1 MPDLHRKLR
10 PVLAAG
16 ILLSLWVTGASAACV
31 GVGTVTADGLRLRA
45 EANTTSSV
53 LAKANT
59 GACAVVLEEA
69 KNGWYKVSYGAQE
82 GYMSA
87 DYLKLET
94 RADADLGYGKVDTGG
109 SVLNLR
115 GGPGTSHNKVGALQD
130 GTVVKLTGMDSG
142 WYKIEY
148 QDSQG
153 YVSSDYISICP
164 KEEAPKAQA
173 AAAVTKDAQTL
184 PADGTWGSGVS
195 TQPGLDLVEYGKQFL
210 GVPYVYGGNGP
221 DKFDCSGF
229 TKYVYSHFGYKIN
242 RTASSQLKNGTAV
255 AADQLQAGDLVFF
268 NENNPSVAAT
278 HVGIYI
284 ADGQFIHATTNHN
297 MVEIDTLYS
306 AYNSKYYI
314 GARRV
319 LG

>member
-1 MPDLHRKLR
+1 MLDLHQKIRAA
-10 PVLAAG
+10 LAAG
-16 ILLSLWVTGASAACV
+16 ALLSLCVTGASAAHV

-53 LAKANT
+53 LTTANT
-59 GACAVVLEEA
+59 GAHVVVLEEA
-69 KNGWYKVSYGAQE
+69 QNGWYKVSYNTKE

-87 DYLKLET
+87 DYLKLEAK
-94 RADADLGYGKVDTGG
+94 ADADLGYGKVDTEG
-109 SVLNLR
+109 SVLNMR
-115 GGPGTSHNKVGALQD
+115 SGPGTGYGKVRTLSD

-142 WYKIEY
+142 WYRIEY
-148 QDSQG
+148 KDSKG
-153 YVSSDYISICP
+153 YVSSDYIAICA
-164 KEEAPKAQA
+164 KEEASKAPA
-173 AAAVTKDAQTL
+173 ANTVTKDAQTL
-184 PADGTWGSGVS
+184 PVTGVWGSGVS
-195 TQPGLDLVEYGKQFL
+195 TQAGLDLVEYSKQFL

-229 TKYVYSHFGYKIN
+229 VKYVYTHFGYQIG
-242 RTASSQLKNGTAV
+242 RTASSQMNYGVSV

-268 NENNPSVAAT
+268 NEGNPSIAAT

-297 MVEIDTLYS
+297 MVEIDTLYG

-314 GARRV
+314 GARRL

>member
-1 MPDLHRKLR
+1 MVYLHQRTRAALT
-10 PVLAAG
+10 AG
-16 ILLSLWVTGASAACV
+16 IVLSLCVTGASAAHV

-59 GACAVVLEEA
+59 GARAVVLEKEQ
-69 KNGWYKVSYGAQE
+69 NGWYKVSYGAVE

-94 RADADLGYGKVDTGG
+94 KADADLGCGKVNTEG
-109 SVLNLR
+109 SVLNMR
-115 GGPGTSHNKVGALQD
+115 SGPGTGSAKVRTLQD
-130 GTVVKLTGMDSG
+130 GTIVKLTGMDGG

-148 QDSQG
+148 EGSQG
-153 YVSSDYISICP
+153 YVSSDYIVICP
-164 KEEAPKAQA
+164 KEEAAKPKTKN
-173 AAAVTKDAQTL
+173 AVTKDAQTL
-184 PADGTWGSGVS
+184 NPTGEWGSGVS
-195 TQPGLDLVEYGKQFL
+195 TEAGLNLVAYAKEFL

-229 TKYVYSHFGYKIN
+229 TKYVYTHFGYKIG
-242 RTASSQLKNGTAV
+242 RTASSQLGYGTAV
-255 AADQLQAGDLVFF
+255 SAGQLQAGDLVFF
-268 NENNPSVAAT
+268 NEGNSSVAAT

-297 MVEIDTLYS
+297 MVEIDTLYGS
-306 AYNSKYYI
+306 YNSKHYI
-314 GARRV
+314 GARRI
-319 LG
+319 L

>member
-1 MPDLHRKLR
+1 MPDLHSRIR
-10 PVLAAG
+10 AALAAG
-16 ILLSLWVTGASAACV
+16 VVLSLCVTGASAAHV

-59 GACAVVLEEA
+59 GAHVVVLEEA
-69 KNGWYKVSYGAQE
+69 QNGWYKVNYGTRE

-94 RADADLGYGKVDTGG
+94 KADADLGYGKVDTEG
-109 SVLNLR
+109 SVLNMR
-115 GGPGTSHNKVGALQD
+115 GGPGTGYGKVRTLQD
-130 GTVVKLTGMDSG
+130 GTVVKLTGMDGG

-148 QDSQG
+148 NGSQG
-153 YVSSDYISICP
+153 YVSSDYIDFRA
-164 KEEAPKAQA
+164 KEDTPKAPEA
-173 AAAVTKDAQTL
+173 NTVTKDAQTL
-184 PADGTWGSGVS
+184 PVTGVWGSGIS
-195 TQPGLDLVEYGKQFL
+195 TQAGLDLVEYSKRFL
-210 GVPYVYGGNGP
+210 GAPYVYGGNGP

-229 TKYVYSHFGYKIN
+229 VKYVYTHFGYQIG
-242 RTASSQLKNGTAV
+242 RTASSQMNYGVSV

-268 NENNPSVAAT
+268 NEGNPSIAAT

-297 MVEIDTLYS
+297 MVEIDTLYG

-314 GARRV
+314 VARP
-319 LG
+319 LL

>member
-1 MPDLHRKLR
+1 MLDLHQKIRAA
-10 PVLAAG
+10 LAAG
-16 ILLSLWVTGASAACV
+16 ALLSLCVTGASAAHV

-53 LAKANT
+53 LTTANT
-59 GACAVVLEEA
+59 GTRVVVLEQA
-69 KNGWYKVSYGAQE
+69 QNGWYKVSYNTKE

-94 RADADLGYGKVDTGG
+94 KADADLGYGKVDTEG
-109 SVLNLR
+109 SVLNMR
-115 GGPGTSHNKVGALQD
+115 SGPGTGYDKVRTLSD
-130 GTVVKLTGMDSG
+130 GTVVKLTGMDGG
-142 WYKIEY
+142 WYRIEY
-148 QDSQG
+148 KDSKG
-153 YVSSDYISICP
+153 YVSSDYIAICA
-164 KEEAPKAQA
+164 KEEASKTPA
-173 AAAVTKDAQTL
+173 ANTVTKDAQTL
-184 PADGTWGSGVS
+184 PVTGVWGNGVS
-195 TQPGLDLVEYGKQFL
+195 TQAGLDLVAYSKQFL

-229 TKYVYSHFGYKIN
+229 VKYVYTHFGYSIG
-242 RTASSQLKNGTAV
+242 RTASSQMGYGTAV

-268 NENNPSVAAT
+268 NEGNPSIAAT

-297 MVEIDTLYS
+297 MVEIDTLYG

-314 GARRV
+314 GARRL

>member
-1 MPDLHRKLR
+1 MPDLHQRVR
-10 PVLAAG
+10 EALAAG
-16 ILLSLWVTGASAACV
+16 VVLSLCVTGASAVHV

-59 GACAVVLEEA
+59 GAHAVVLEQE
-69 KNGWYKVSYGAQE
+69 KNGWYRVSYAAQE

-94 RADADLGYGKVDTGG
+94 KADADLGYGRVNTEG
-109 SVLNLR
+109 SVLNMR
-115 GGPGTSHNKVGALQD
+115 GGPGTVFDKVRTLQD

-153 YVSSDYISICP
+153 YVSSDYVVPCA
-164 KEEAPKAQA
+164 KEENAKPQTVN
-173 AAAVTKDAQTL
+173 AVTRDAQTL
-184 PADGTWGSGVS
+184 PADGTWGSGTA
-195 TQPGLDLVEYGKQFL
+195 TQAGLDLVEYSKQFL

-229 TKYVYSHFGYKIN
+229 VKYVYTHFGYKIG
-242 RTASSQLKNGTAV
+242 RTASSQMGYGTAV

-268 NENNPSVAAT
+268 NEGNPSVAAT

-297 MVEIDTLYS
+297 MVEIDTLYGS
-306 AYNSKYYI
+306 YNSKYYI
-314 GARRV
+314 GARRI
-319 LG
+319 L

>member
-1 MPDLHRKLR
+1 MPDLHQKIRAA
-10 PVLAAG
+10 LAAG
-16 ILLSLWVTGASAACV
+16 AVLSLCVTGASAAHV

-45 EANTTSSV
+45 EASTTSSV
-53 LAKANT
+53 LTTANT
-59 GACAVVLEEA
+59 GAHVVVLEKA
-69 KNGWYKVSYGAQE
+69 QNGWYKVNYETKE

-94 RADADLGYGKVDTGG
+94 TADAELGYGKVDTEG
-109 SVLNLR
+109 SVLNMRSGPDTSR
-115 GGPGTSHNKVGALQD
+115 GKVRTLQD
-130 GTVVKLTGMDSG
+130 GTMVKLTGMDGG

-148 QDSQG
+148 DNTEG
-153 YVSSDYISICP
+153 YVSSDYIAICA
-164 KEEAPKAQA
+164 KEELPKAPA
-173 AAAVTKDAQTL
+173 ANTVTRDAQTL
-184 PADGTWGSGVS
+184 PANGTWGSGAS
-195 TQPGLDLVEYGKQFL
+195 TQAGLDLVEYSKQFL

-229 TKYVYSHFGYKIN
+229 VKYVYTHFGHQIG
-242 RTASSQLKNGTAV
+242 RTASSQMGCGTAV

-268 NENNPSVAAT
+268 NEGNPSIAAT

-297 MVEIDTLYS
+297 MVEIDTLYG

-314 GARRV
+314 GARRL